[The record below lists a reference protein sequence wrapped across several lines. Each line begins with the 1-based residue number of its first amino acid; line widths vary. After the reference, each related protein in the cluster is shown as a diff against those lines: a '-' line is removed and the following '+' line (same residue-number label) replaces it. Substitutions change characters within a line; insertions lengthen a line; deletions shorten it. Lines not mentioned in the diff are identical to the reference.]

1 MKRQEGQ
8 VLPLGLALLVFGML
22 GAYVLF
28 NTGQVAT
35 DKMKLANTAD
45 AAAYSGTLWQAR
57 ALNFQSYTNRAMVA
71 NQVSIAQAVTLQSWV
86 AYGAV
91 ASENVATLLKPVP
104 VFNVVSEGVQ
114 RGLEVVENMVSPV
127 ANAMVSVVDVVNRG
141 LSLSQEAMFVST
153 FVATP
158 DVIRSVVN
166 ETDERFEINTGFS
179 GVGLA
184 DNLQQW
190 RSFTEGFSKDDLAA
204 MDERVQMI
212 NDSRD
217 GFSQKRNWKFFDH
230 WFYSTPLTRHQ
241 IRREGTTEL
250 IRVNSQDGIQWEWK
264 AKDTMALHNR
274 LWHWKGTKRYEVPI
288 GWAEA
293 FANSAN
299 AGRTIEPGA
308 CTHAWA
314 MFQGDCSRFLGMNR
328 LSEYLA
334 DLGVRSLQGQ
344 ETRIAMRNYTG
355 VQAYRSLSETTIA
368 EGKPEIS
375 LKVEVALPTDA
386 IKGTD
391 ALGSRGQFEAPL
403 EAPGDKLTSVS
414 VAEVFY
420 QRPDTDMPGRADMPL
435 EPANGYNP
443 YWSSRLSPVSSADRL
458 LAFSLRGDSGSTSTP
473 GSAEGGLPDS
483 TTTLSDYNENG
494 TSSSNGSGSGN
505 SGAGGS
511 SGNGETVAAGGTTDT
526 ANTANTANTGTA
538 SLSSSEAGHV
548 QDFETVAAAQVTGE
562 LDQLRQDVEDQLVAV
577 LRDQVGDMLAGAVS
591 RSYGGNAES
600 LEELGGELEQMA
612 LDQVGELAST
622 EAARPFIEAVDEA
635 AAMAETLEEEF
646 RAIRQTIVNGFGD
659 TFERMNADMAEEVGR
674 MESSIEAYEEQ
685 LLNSELSLT
694 ARRTAED
701 AIRTLNEEILAAQLT
716 FKEDLAEGLME
727 IVNGSTDLY
736 VMSLDEAR
744 YLVDEF
750 LRTEEDEIQLP
761 WMETV
766 EEDDT
771 DD

>member
-1 MKRQEGQ
+1 MKYQQGQ

-91 ASENVATLLKPVP
+91 ASENISTVLKPVP
-104 VFNVVSEGVQ
+104 VFNVVSEGLQ
-114 RGLEVVENMVSPV
+114 RGLDTVEGVVTPV
-127 ANAMVSVVDVVNRG
+127 ANAMLTVVDAVNRG

-158 DVIRSVVN
+158 DVVRSVVN

-179 GVGLA
+179 GAGLA
-184 DNLQQW
+184 DNLHQW
-190 RSFTEGFSKDDLAA
+190 RSFTDGFDGDDMAA

-217 GFSQKRNWKFFDH
+217 GFSQQRNWKFFNF

-250 IRVNSQDGIQWEWK
+250 IRVNSMDGIQWEWK
-264 AKDTMALHNR
+264 AKDTMSLHNR

-308 CTHAWA
+308 CTSTMQMIRGNCA
-314 MFQGDCSRFLGMNR
+314 RFLGMNR
-328 LSEYLA
+328 YGEYRA
-334 DLGVRSLQGQ
+334 DLGIRSLRGQ
-344 ETRIAMRNYTG
+344 QTRIAMSNYTG
-355 VQAYRSLSETTIA
+355 VQAYRSLSRATI
-368 EGKPEIS
+368 EQDKPTIS
-375 LKVEVALPTDA
+375 LKVEVALPTEA
-386 IKGTD
+386 VSGSD
-391 ALGSRGQFEAPL
+391 ALGSRGQFAAPL
-403 EAPGDKLTSVS
+403 TAPGDRLSSVS

-420 QRPDTDMPGRADMPL
+420 QRPDEEMPGRASVAL

-443 YWSSRLSPVSSADRL
+443 YWASRLSPVSSADRL
-458 LAFSLRGDSGSTSTP
+458 FALSLRGNGGSTSTP
-473 GSAEGGLPDS
+473 TSNEGGLPES
-483 TTTLSDYNENG
+483 TTALSDYQENDG
-494 TSSSNGSGSGN
+494 PV
-505 SGAGGS
+505 SGADGAS
-511 SGNGETVAAGGTTDT
+511 ADAAGNGERAAVGGAQNPTSLQ
-526 ANTANTANTGTA
+526 TA
-538 SLSSSEAGHV
+538 SLSSQANSHV
-548 QDFETVAAAQVTGE
+548 QDFESVAAAQVTGE
-562 LDQLRQDVEDQLVAV
+562 LDRLRQDIEDQLMAA
-577 LRDQVGDMLAGAVS
+577 LRDRVGDLLAGAVS
-591 RSYGGNAES
+591 RRFGGNANS
-600 LEELGGELEQMA
+600 LDELGDDLQQLA
-612 LDQVGELAST
+612 IDRVGELAT
-622 EAARPFIEAVDEA
+622 AEAVEPFIEAVNEA
-635 AAMAETLEEEF
+635 TAMAEALEEEF
-646 RAIRQTIVNGFGD
+646 RAIRQTIVDGFRESFD
-659 TFERMNADMAEEVGR
+659 TLSAEMAEEVGR
-674 MESSIEAYEEQ
+674 LEARLEEHREQ
-685 LLNSELSLT
+685 LLESDLAQSTRET
-694 ARRTAED
+694 TED
-701 AIRTLNEEILAAQLT
+701 AIDTLNDEIAELQQTFREELA
-716 FKEDLAEGLME
+716 DGLMG
-727 IVNGSTDLY
+727 IVNESSDLY
-736 VMSLDEAR
+736 VMQRDEAL

-750 LRTEEDEIQLP
+750 LRTEVDEISLP
-761 WMETV
+761 WLEQI